1 MWSVPRSTK
10 ARASWSIALMATVGL
25 ALSACSSSTPAA
37 DSAASPAKD
46 SSASSAASEVGGSA
60 EESAEPRT
68 LSVGVLAPAS
78 GNSAA
83 GGTDMTNGWNFWFKQ
98 NGDTFGNTKITTKFY
113 DTASSP
119 NTALT
124 KARQAVNQDN
134 VDVLVGT
141 LLSSS
146 ALAVVPLATESQI
159 PYLIPETGA
168 DDLAQRAR
176 SKYVIKAGG
185 WNSSQP
191 AHVAGS
197 WAYEEGY
204 RTAVT
209 IVSGYAFGF
218 ENSGGF
224 SQVFHDE
231 GGEIVDKLFAP
242 LGTKDFSPYLSKIK
256 QAAPD
261 VVFATLVGAD
271 GQAFLKQW
279 SSFGLADTVPLINT
293 QPNTD
298 QSNMRG
304 GDADIFEGL
313 ISVGYFAPGRD
324 DEQTAK
330 FVKEYAA
337 EYGDIP
343 DSHAASMYL
352 TAAWLSKAVENLA
365 TDADTDQLIDAING
379 ITFDNSPFGPYSL
392 DEYGGAVF
400 NVYLMKVVET
410 PADMKQYGEV
420 WNVVERTWENV
431 SQFWTYDPEEYLKQ
445 PVYSETFQGF

>member
-1 MWSVPRSTK
+1 
-10 ARASWSIALMATVGL
+10 
-25 ALSACSSSTPAA
+25 
-37 DSAASPAKD
+37 
-46 SSASSAASEVGGSA
+46 
-60 EESAEPRT
+60 
-68 LSVGVLAPAS
+68 
-78 GNSAA
+78 
-83 GGTDMTNGWNFWFKQ
+83 MTNGWNFWFKQ
-98 NGDTFGNTKITTKFY
+98 NGDTFGNTKIVTKFY

-146 ALAVVPLATESQI
+146 ALAVVPLATESKI

-279 SSFGLADTVPLINT
+279 SSFGLSDSVPLINT

-304 GDADIFEGL
+304 GDSEIFEGL
-313 ISVGYFAPGRD
+313 MSVGYFAPGRD
-324 DEQTAK
+324 DPETAK

-352 TAAWLSKAVENLA
+352 TAAWLSKAVEKLGA
-365 TDADTDQLIDAING
+365 DADTDQLIDAING

-410 PADMKQYGEV
+410 PADMKAHGEV

-431 SQFWTYDPEEYLKQ
+431 SQFWTYDPAEYLKQ

>member
-1 MWSVPRSTK
+1 
-10 ARASWSIALMATVGL
+10 
-25 ALSACSSSTPAA
+25 
-37 DSAASPAKD
+37 
-46 SSASSAASEVGGSA
+46 
-60 EESAEPRT
+60 
-68 LSVGVLAPAS
+68 
-78 GNSAA
+78 
-83 GGTDMTNGWNFWFKQ
+83 
-98 NGDTFGNTKITTKFY
+98 
-113 DTASSP
+113 P

-261 VVFATLVGAD
+261 VVFATLV
-271 GQAFLKQW
+271 
-279 SSFGLADTVPLINT
+279 
-293 QPNTD
+293 
-298 QSNMRG
+298 
-304 GDADIFEGL
+304 
-313 ISVGYFAPGRD
+313 
-324 DEQTAK
+324 
-330 FVKEYAA
+330 
-337 EYGDIP
+337 
-343 DSHAASMYL
+343 
-352 TAAWLSKAVENLA
+352 
-365 TDADTDQLIDAING
+365 
-379 ITFDNSPFGPYSL
+379 
-392 DEYGGAVF
+392 
-400 NVYLMKVVET
+400 
-410 PADMKQYGEV
+410 
-420 WNVVERTWENV
+420 
-431 SQFWTYDPEEYLKQ
+431 
-445 PVYSETFQGF
+445 